1 MRFGFVMGEIGHGLR
16 RNVSMVISVILV
28 TFISLTFVGTASL
41 LQLQIGQ
48 MKNYWYDRAQVA
60 VYLCSEFSPAEACP
74 QGEASADVKTAIEA
88 KLQDA
93 TLSPYVEKFYFL
105 NHDEALK
112 QFKEEFKDNTITNYV
127 TADQL
132 NEAFW
137 VNLKDPTQ
145 SELILESFS
154 GLDGV
159 EEIKDQRSYLDEIF
173 NFLNAGSLLAAGVAA
188 VMLLSATLLIAT
200 TIRLSAHSRRRE
212 ISIMRLVGASRFS
225 IQLPF
230 VLEGL
235 LAAVLGALLATGVT
249 VAITHYFVTGYLA
262 KQLAFTSF
270 FTVADSL
277 MITPYLL
284 GIGATLAI
292 ISSSGFSGIGIC
304 IFSSGSS
311 QNFYQVQVSLE
322 AV

>member
-1 MRFGFVMGEIGHGLR
+1 MKLSFILSEMWAGIRSNISMI
-16 RNVSMVISVILV
+16 VSIILV
-28 TFISLTFVGTASL
+28 SFVSLTFVAVTLL
-41 LQLQIGQ
+41 LQLQIGE
-48 MKNYWYDRAQVA
+48 MKTYWYDRAQVA
-60 VYLCSEFSPAEACP
+60 IYLCSDYSPEEACP
-74 QGEASADVKTAIEA
+74 AGGATDAQKAAIQEQLAGE
-88 KLQDA
+88 
-93 TLSPYVEKFYFL
+93 TLAPYVETYYFENQEAAYEKFV
-105 NHDEALK
+105 E
-112 QFKEEFKDNTITNYV
+112 QFADSQAAQYI

-173 NFLNAGSLLAAGVAA
+173 NFLNAGSLLAAGVAS

-235 LAAVLGALLATGVT
+235 LAAVLGALLATSVT

-292 ISSSGFSGIGIC
+292 ISSS
-304 IFSSGSS
+304 
-311 QNFYQVQVSLE
+311 VSIHRYLK
-322 AV
+322 A